1 MSRGWLWS
9 CRAVPGLQ
17 KELKG
22 WWMCDTAAPR
32 HTSPGAAATLGDTGW
47 AVPNPDLNPTSKTS
61 SCSRT
66 AVMNWNAASVR
77 RTQVFI
83 TLLWTKLVLF
93 QLEQGLN
100 FCVKAD
106 VILVPEL
113 GLGRN

>member
-1 MSRGWLWS
+1 
-9 CRAVPGLQ
+9 
-17 KELKG
+17 
-22 WWMCDTAAPR
+22 
-32 HTSPGAAATLGDTGW
+32 
-47 AVPNPDLNPTSKTS
+47 
-61 SCSRT
+61 
-66 AVMNWNAASVR
+66 MNWNAASVR

-106 VILVPEL
+106 VILLPEL